1 MKMLNLSISLNVCMC
16 IVYAWYKYFEYI
28 KDHTPAI
35 IIKPKEEPKLPTK
48 EEYNSKEEYSRNEE
62 YISNGSCEV
71 LVGKTCSDLSKVY
84 ISNFLL
90 IVIPPKEISSFNV
103 KIKFQQYKKKL

>member
-1 MKMLNLSISLNVCMC
+1 MCVCVLCMLDI
-16 IVYAWYKYFEYI
+16 YFEYI

-35 IIKPKEEPKLPTK
+35 TIKPREEPKLPTK

-84 ISNFLL
+84 ISNF
-90 IVIPPKEISSFNV
+90 
-103 KIKFQQYKKKL
+103 

>member
-1 MKMLNLSISLNVCMC
+1 MLDI
-16 IVYAWYKYFEYI
+16 YFELI

-48 EEYNSKEEYSRNEE
+48 EEYNSKEDYSRNEE

-71 LVGKTCSDLSKVY
+71 LVGKTCSDLSKVHIKYTY
-84 ISNFLL
+84 ISDFFLKTKHKNININ
-90 IVIPPKEISSFNV
+90 IVYFG
-103 KIKFQQYKKKL
+103 